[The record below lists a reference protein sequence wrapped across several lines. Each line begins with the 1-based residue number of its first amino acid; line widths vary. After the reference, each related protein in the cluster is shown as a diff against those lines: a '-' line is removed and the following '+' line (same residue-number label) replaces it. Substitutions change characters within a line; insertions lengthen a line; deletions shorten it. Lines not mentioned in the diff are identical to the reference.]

1 MNGDFR
7 KKISLIVARISSV
20 DGGNL
25 VEIASRVFDCFCWRF
40 QALYKIRE
48 PFTIYHSVV
57 FVQASHTRLTT
68 DRQTDRQTDIVIT

>member
-25 VEIASRVFDCFCWRF
+25 VEIASRVFDCFGSFR
-40 QALYKIRE
+40 
-48 PFTIYHSVV
+48 TS
-57 FVQASHTRLTT
+57 LTCAID
-68 DRQTDRQTDIVIT
+68 DRQTDRQTDVVIT